1 MKSIKVLT
9 LFLLTALAIFYACG
23 SDSRPGSSVP
33 PAPESAPPKSPKPAI
48 YLYQVTVDKLN
59 LREQPNKKGNV
70 ITQFAEG
77 SFVEGT
83 GEISP
88 NREAATLRGIPY
100 NEPYFQVKSSD
111 YQHLGWVYSAALE
124 PVYAGSRATSPD
136 MNRLSKLST
145 FLKSLD
151 VTRLEN
157 GKKASDYVKTNL
169 ASASGT
175 LADAAFILLENFLSR
190 MEIEGNYYEQ
200 TERIQWTDSDYQAIW
215 ADKYDM
221 NSRPLTKSLSENG
234 FRLDVGE
241 GVVFPVVDWSK
252 LADFFA
258 GRVTPPMKEY
268 LLQTLAEQKQS
279 AYDDGGIIIGL
290 DTLAER
296 AIFWEKFNKLN
307 PYFVRN
313 AETNESER
321 WLRLVLLNGSD
332 NTPVFDYD
340 DQSVMA
346 DYKKV
351 WVLIRQ
357 KYPGTKLANDVK
369 TLSELCAA
377 EGWKRSEKVAA
388 WQTNYAN
395 EFQENE

>member
-1 MKSIKVLT
+1 MKSIKLLSIVLCAT
-9 LFLLTALAIFYACG
+9 ITIFCACK
-23 SDSRPGSSVP
+23 SDSK
-33 PAPESAPPKSPKPAI
+33 PASIAPPGPEAAPPSSPKPDI
-48 YLYQVTVDKLN
+48 YLYRVTVDKLN
-59 LREQPNKKGNV
+59 LREQPTKTGNV

-88 NREAATLRGIPY
+88 NKEAATLRGIPY
-100 NEPYFQVKSSD
+100 DEPYFQVKSSD
-111 YQHLGWVYSAALE
+111 YKHLGWVYSAALE

-136 MNRLSKLST
+136 LNRLSQLSK
-145 FLKSLD
+145 FLTALD
-151 VTRLEN
+151 PTKLEN
-157 GKKASDYVKTNL
+157 GKKANDFVKTNL

-200 TERIQWTDSDYQAIW
+200 TERLQWTDSDYEAIY
-215 ADKYDM
+215 ADKFDM
-221 NSRPLTKSLSENG
+221 NKFPLTKSLAENG
-234 FRLDVGE
+234 FRLELGE
-241 GVVFPVVDWSK
+241 GMVFPIIDLSK
-252 LADFFA
+252 QADFFA

-268 LLQTLAEQKQS
+268 ILQTLYEQKES
-279 AYDDGGIIIGL
+279 AYNDGGIIIGL

-307 PYFVRN
+307 PYFVRK
-313 AETNESER
+313 AETLESER

-340 DQSVMA
+340 NQSVLE
-346 DYKKV
+346 DYKKL
-351 WVLIRQ
+351 WALIIQ
-357 KYPGTKLANDVK
+357 KYPGTKLAKDVQE
-369 TLSELCAA
+369 LAALCAA
-377 EGWKRSEKVAA
+377 EGWKRSPKVEA

-395 EFQENE
+395 EYQTK